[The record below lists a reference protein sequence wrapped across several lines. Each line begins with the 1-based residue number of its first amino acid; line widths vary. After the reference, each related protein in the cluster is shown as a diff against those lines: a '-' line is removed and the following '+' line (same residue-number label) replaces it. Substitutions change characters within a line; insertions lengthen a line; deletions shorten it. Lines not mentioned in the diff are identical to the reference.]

1 MLTVLPENLEVAKT
15 YLETGSM
22 EECAIQLRIPV
33 EKVSSILATKPIRD
47 YLTAAYLDAGY
58 RNRFKLAGLLDKMID
73 TKVEEAMETQF
84 YTKEDLLELMKF
96 AHKLRMD
103 EIKAGTPTT
112 QTNIQVNQEFG
123 QGNYGELMKKLMG

>member
-22 EECAIQLRIPV
+22 EETALALRIPM
-33 EKVSSILATKPIRD
+33 ERVSSILATKPMRD

-58 RNRFKLAGLLDKMID
+58 RNRFKLASLLDRMID

-103 EIKAGTPTT
+103 EIKAGTPTN

-123 QGNYGELMKKLMG
+123 QGQYGALMEKLMS